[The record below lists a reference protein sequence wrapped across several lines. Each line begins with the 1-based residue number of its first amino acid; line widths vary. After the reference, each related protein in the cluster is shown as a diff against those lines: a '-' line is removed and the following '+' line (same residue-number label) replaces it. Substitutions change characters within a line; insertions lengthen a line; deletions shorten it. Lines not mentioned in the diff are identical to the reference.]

1 MIDATRYTSLGELL
15 EDALHTWPADLAV
28 IEADRDREAV
38 RLTYAGFRAG
48 ARRVSAWLQGRGF
61 SVGDRVAIA
70 MSNQA
75 AWLLSAAGAL
85 HLGLVLVPLD
95 ARLTVPELR
104 ALLAHAGAQA
114 LVTDAHLA
122 RDLGDVGV
130 PVLASGN
137 GPLPPHAT
145 RFTDL
150 PDAPGPIPLVPRARA
165 DLACIVYSSG
175 TGGDPKGCK
184 LSHGAYLAQYQA
196 LTEVFEWRRG
206 DRYLSILPTNHAIDF
221 MCGFIASLATGATII
236 HQRTLRPEHILST
249 MRRYRVTQMSVVPM
263 ILKAFERSLR
273 ERLDEQPADRR
284 RLVDG
289 LIGLN
294 RALTRR
300 APRQGLSR
308 WLLKPV
314 HDAFGGHLRILYCGG
329 AFTERETVELF
340 NDLGLPVAVGYGLT
354 EACTVITVNN
364 LKPARADSVG
374 APLPGV
380 EVRVANPGPDGV
392 GEVQVR
398 GETVFSGYLDAPELT
413 EAAFDDGWLRTG
425 DLGWFDGAW
434 HLHLVGRQKNLIVT
448 AGGKNVYPEDVEG
461 AFAGLPCEELAV
473 MAENYVWPKVGEGA
487 MVDERL
493 IVLIRPGA
501 RDEAALSAQL
511 RALNRGLPEHKR
523 VSAWLRWDHDFPRT
537 TSLKVKRA
545 DLAAAVRTGARPEA
559 LHPVTA

>member
-1 MIDATRYTSLGELL
+1 MIDAARYTSLGELL

-48 ARRVSAWLQGRGF
+48 ARRVSAWLQTRGL

-104 ALLAHAGAQA
+104 ALLGHAGARL

-130 PVLASGN
+130 PVLASGD
-137 GPLPPHAT
+137 GPLPPHTT
-145 RFTDL
+145 RFTEL
-150 PDAPGPIPLVPRARA
+150 PDAPAAIALVPRARA

-175 TGGDPKGCK
+175 TGGDPKGCL

-196 LTEVFEWRRG
+196 LTQVFEWRRG

-236 HQRTLRPEHILST
+236 HQRTLRPEHILAT

-300 APRQGLSR
+300 APSQGLSR

-374 APLPGV
+374 AALPGV

-461 AFAGLPCEELAV
+461 AFAGLACEELAV

-493 IVLIRPGA
+493 IVVVRPGA
-501 RDEAALSAQL
+501 RDDAAISAQL

-523 VSAWLRWDHDFPRT
+523 VSAWLRWDRDFPRT

-545 DLAAAVRTGARPEA
+545 DLAAAARAGARPEA